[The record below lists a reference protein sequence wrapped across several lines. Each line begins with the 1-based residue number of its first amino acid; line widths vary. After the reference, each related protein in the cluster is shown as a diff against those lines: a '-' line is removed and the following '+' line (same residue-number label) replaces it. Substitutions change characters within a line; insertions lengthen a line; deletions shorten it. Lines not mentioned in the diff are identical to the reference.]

1 MCIPFTRMVKT
12 IKIPCDRA
20 VSSRIQ
26 GTAFQVRPPF
36 RRNDIFPTC
45 PIIFH
50 DASKTNWTERRFSIL
65 PPMARRLQLRQCVF
79 VKNKVILRGQKIV
92 SRENQ
97 KIIRFGAEKS
107 GGGWSL
113 SLQWRHDT
121 WNAFTVL
128 FTGDAIKQFEPLK
141 SLGNTKCFQSVA
153 LESRILNE
161 EVQR

>member
-1 MCIPFTRMVKT
+1 MRSRGVIQNPRYGL
-12 IKIPCDRA
+12 PSPAA
-20 VSSRIQ
+20 VSPKRYFSYLSNHFSRCEQ
-26 GTAFQVRPPF
+26 NELDREKVFDP
-36 RRNDIFPTC
+36 
-45 PIIFH
+45 
-50 DASKTNWTERRFSIL
+50 S
-65 PPMARRLQLRQCVF
+65 PMARRLQLRQCVF

>member
-1 MCIPFTRMVKT
+1 MVKT
-12 IKIPCDRA
+12 IKIPRG
-20 VSSRIQ
+20 VIQNGRRIQ
-26 GTAFQVRPPF
+26 GTAFLPIGPRF
-36 RRNDIFPTC
+36 AETIF
-45 PIIFH
+45 F
-50 DASKTNWTERRFSIL
+50 L
-65 PPMARRLQLRQCVF
+65 PAQSFFTKRAKRIGPWESLRADCNYVF
-79 VKNKVILRGQKIV
+79 VKNKVILRGQKTV

-128 FTGDAIKQFEPLK
+128 FKRDAIKQFEPLK

-153 LESRILNE
+153 LEFRVLNE